1 MLVRRTFWSAIAL
14 ALMAI
19 VLVTPSR
26 ADEPDASPTSQPD
39 DLVAQLMAPDMSVR
53 FHAARQVAEERR
65 ADLIPALVP
74 LLDDDIVQ
82 VRREAVYSLG
92 RLGKN
97 TDVVVQAFIKALADP
112 ADPVRRQALVALRN
126 IGPKDET
133 LLAAVTECLHDPT
146 VAIRADAAKTLGAIA
161 WRYPECLPDLGQAL
175 QDRAPQVRREAAE
188 ALRHINQIKPFI
200 IGPLIRACG
209 DTDPFVREEANQA
222 LFLARA
228 DDAHK
233 TVDELRELM
242 KAQDERVRTAALQV
256 VSSLEER
263 AVDVLPALIHCSIED
278 PITINRANAMRII
291 GDLETAGRPAAA
303 TLLDI
308 LKNDDEPE
316 LRFRAVAALRN
327 LRPDP
332 DSAGPIL
339 IAALSDEHSP
349 VRDKAQDALQEIG
362 ADIVPQIIAVA
373 GNAEPK
379 LRQTFIEIIGSYKEA
394 SIEAVPLLIS
404 ASRDADD
411 DVRRAAIVAIRRI
424 GPATV
429 AATPRLIELLDDED
443 SNLYIEAA
451 QTLGRI
457 GPGAK
462 AAIPS
467 LIKALEH
474 FDYGY
479 SRAAATALG
488 QMAPH
493 SIDPLIATMKDGE
506 HGQARIEATRALGL
520 IGTDAKA
527 AVTPLLTLLAAED
540 VELANHAE
548 TALRRIG
555 KPSALAILQSLEN
568 RDDASLARRLEIL
581 VDLADLLGGSP
592 DEVTALL
599 AHDNPRL
606 RETGISIVRKLGAE
620 EPALMARLLPLFKD
634 PVADIRS
641 RTITVVGQLEYKQ
654 PDMAARLLSALKDDD
669 EQVRIS
675 AANALCKFKDE
686 HETILA
692 PLLAALTSQSGTAQ
706 RAIAYTIKQI
716 GGPAVEPVRSLLDHD
731 DADVRWYAVDIL
743 GGIGAPARP
752 ALPDLRQRLEDE
764 DATVRNNASWAIDAI
779 GID

>member
-1 MLVRRTFWSAIAL
+1 MQFHRTFRSAIAV

-19 VLVTPSR
+19 VLAPPSR
-26 ADEPDASPTSQPD
+26 ADEHDTSPTSQPD
-39 DLVAQLMAPDMSVR
+39 DLAAQLAAPDMSVR

-65 ADLIPALVP
+65 VDLIPALIR

-97 TDVVVQAFIKALADP
+97 TDDVVQAFIKALADP

-126 IGPKDET
+126 IGPNDES
-133 LLAAVTECLHDPT
+133 LFAAVTKCLHDPT

-161 WRYPECLPDLGQAL
+161 WRYRDCLPDLCQAL
-175 QDRAPQVRREAAE
+175 QDRSPQVRREAAE
-188 ALRHINQIKPFI
+188 ALRHINKIKPFV

-209 DTDPFVREEANQA
+209 DIDPFVREEANQA

-228 DDAHK
+228 EDAYEI
-233 TVDELRELM
+233 VDELRMLM
-242 KAQDERVRTAALQV
+242 QAEDERVRSAALQV
-256 VSSLEER
+256 VASLEER
-263 AVDVLPALIHCSIED
+263 AVDVLPALIHCCIED

-291 GDLETAGRPAAA
+291 GDLEIAGRPAAA

-308 LKNDDEPE
+308 LKNDDEPD

-339 IAALSDEHSP
+339 IDALSDEHSP
-349 VRDKAQDALQEIG
+349 VRDKAQEALQEIG
-362 ADIVPQIIAVA
+362 ANIVPQIIAVA

-394 SIEAVPLLIS
+394 ATEAVPLLIS
-404 ASRDADD
+404 ASRDTDD
-411 DVRRAAIVAIRRI
+411 DVRRAAVVAIGRI

-429 AATPRLIELLDDED
+429 AATPRLVELLDDD
-443 SNLYIEAA
+443 DGKLHIDAA
-451 QTLGRI
+451 QALGRI

-493 SIDPLIATMKDGE
+493 SIEPLIATMKDGD
-506 HGQARIEATRALGL
+506 HAQARIEATRALGL

-527 AVTPLLTLLAAED
+527 AIAPLLTLLAAED
-540 VELANHAE
+540 AELANHAE

-555 KPSALAILQSLEN
+555 KPSALAILQSLGDQN
-568 RDDASLARRLEIL
+568 DTTLARRLEIL
-581 VDLADLLGGSP
+581 VDLADLLAGSP
-592 DEVTALL
+592 DDVMALL

-606 RETGISIVRKLGAE
+606 RETGIGIVRKLGAE
-620 EPALMARLLPLFKD
+620 EPALMERLLPLFRD

-641 RTITVVGQLEYKQ
+641 RAITVVGQLEYKQ
-654 PDMAARLLSALKDDD
+654 PDIATRLLTALEDDD

-686 HETILA
+686 HDTILA
-692 PLLAALTSQSGTAQ
+692 PLLAALSDQTGTAQ
-706 RAIAYTIKQI
+706 RAVAYTIKQI

-752 ALPDLRQRLEDE
+752 ALPDLRKRLEDE